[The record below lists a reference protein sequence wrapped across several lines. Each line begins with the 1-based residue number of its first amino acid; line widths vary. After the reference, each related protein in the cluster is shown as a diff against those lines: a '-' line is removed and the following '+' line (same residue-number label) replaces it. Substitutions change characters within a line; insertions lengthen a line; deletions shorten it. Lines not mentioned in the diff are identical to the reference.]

1 MEAPTIAINDIKPG
15 MLAEKPTDSGEAASL
30 TEESL
35 YPDRAILTSVSSPDL
50 RVVGVYMLIHAKP
63 ILVNQ
68 VSSPS
73 LLHGGRRRPKNE
85 DLFSH
90 QDIPVPS
97 SVEMLLGECTDC
109 SGL

>member
-15 MLAEKPTDSGEAASL
+15 MLAEKPTDNGEAASL

-35 YPDRAILTSVSSPDL
+35 YPDRAILTSMSLPDQ
-50 RVVGVYMLIHAKP
+50 RVVGIHMLTHVKP

-68 VSSPS
+68 VLSPS
-73 LLHGGRRRPKNE
+73 LSLGERRPPKSE

-90 QDIPVPS
+90 QDIPAPS
-97 SVEMLLGECTDC
+97 SVEMLLGECTD
-109 SGL
+109 